1 MFFKKKKPKL
11 DPKVRFQNRQFN
23 QKLQQ
28 ARTFKRN
35 ARPVPEGAF
44 SKFLTRVKLGS
55 AWRQVG
61 LALLVLAIL
70 YIVYFPNFLTLQ
82 SIQIDGVSD
91 SDRANI
97 EASLRDNLAK
107 VPFYNPQRNIIF
119 LSKARINA
127 VLASFP
133 QIYTID
139 KVDKNFVKKSLHIVV
154 TPKQDRFLVRS
165 KDKAYIVYNDG
176 SIKTELGN
184 DLSVW
189 DTISDQRLIKLDIP
203 ASIITKN
210 NQFLSPD
217 LVTYIFSLVNELKG
231 ITGSKLVYLNIPLT
245 SEKKQPI
252 SPPVDPLIT
261 NEQESTNGNLD
272 STPVV
277 QQPDPVDQLVSEEN
291 PEESK
296 VVEIHTPIA
305 LEELNL
311 YFQKGDQV
319 GKFFKVLIDPTENS
333 KELVQRLNLLLSQTT
348 PERYTNLSYID
359 LRIKNR
365 AFVCLIGAACV
376 R

>member
-1 MFFKKKKPKL
+1 
-11 DPKVRFQNRQFN
+11 
-23 QKLQQ
+23 LQQ

-97 EASLRDNLAK
+97 EATLRDSLSK

-165 KDKAYIVYNDG
+165 KDKAYIYRLGIQIQIND
-176 SIKTELGN
+176 
-184 DLSVW
+184 
-189 DTISDQRLIKLDIP
+189 
-203 ASIITKN
+203 
-210 NQFLSPD
+210 
-217 LVTYIFSLVNELKG
+217 
-231 ITGSKLVYLNIPLT
+231 
-245 SEKKQPI
+245 
-252 SPPVDPLIT
+252 
-261 NEQESTNGNLD
+261 
-272 STPVV
+272 
-277 QQPDPVDQLVSEEN
+277 
-291 PEESK
+291 
-296 VVEIHTPIA
+296 
-305 LEELNL
+305 
-311 YFQKGDQV
+311 
-319 GKFFKVLIDPTENS
+319 
-333 KELVQRLNLLLSQTT
+333 
-348 PERYTNLSYID
+348 
-359 LRIKNR
+359 
-365 AFVCLIGAACV
+365 
-376 R
+376 